1 VLPATTAHIVGRE
14 AAIGE
19 VCQKLADRFV
29 SIVGPGG
36 IGKTTVAVSVA
47 NKLLADFSGSVYFL
61 ELGGVAA
68 PGLVDQA
75 IVAAFGLPIQSG
87 DPIADLISHLVGKRA
102 LLILDSCEHVLSRVV
117 ELAKRLVREAANL
130 HILTTTREALG
141 SDGEYVVNLP
151 PLDFPLDFRR
161 ISASF
166 ALSFSSVQLF
176 VRRAASNGAQVPL
189 TDDVAN
195 LVANI
200 CRKLDGVPLA
210 IELVAAQVGDHGLRE
225 TAALLDSHLALRW
238 PGRRTAPKR
247 QQTLGATLDW
257 SYNLL
262 SSSERSVLR
271 QLTIFAGGFT
281 LDAARAVVDVSDVKA
296 DGLGAVA
303 QLVAKSL
310 VSANSG
316 AVKRYRLLDS
326 TRAYA
331 ALKLTS
337 DIERQALKRRHA
349 LYVVSWLREAAANA
363 RSVKREL
370 SLMRTETDNVRAA
383 LDWAFSAGGDHSI
396 AIDLAVGSAPLW
408 LGQALYTECQA
419 WMLKAGGLARQMTDV
434 SSRHRLSIQMALGS
448 AEAYS
453 DGLSK
458 KTAGTWIRALKLA
471 DRVGD
476 IEAQLTCLF
485 IICSWEI
492 RETWYGAALAT
503 AERRYEIAKAI
514 GDPGAVSM
522 CDWMVGHCQ
531 HHAGMLE
538 ESRARLQH
546 LLDTDT
552 EEGRLAQT
560 SETGYDRKVDALG
573 VLGNALWTLGFF
585 DQAQRFGAEATEEA
599 IALGLATPF
608 GVAWTWAGFTTYL
621 SGIRTHDLERDM
633 TELIE
638 HGRAHSLKHEEGFG
652 QCILGLCRIKQN
664 DYAQGAPTV
673 VEGLRLLTDAHM
685 QSFNPIILA
694 HLAEAA
700 AGMGRL
706 SEAQALVERMVREDR
721 TREHWCT
728 PELLRVRATIA
739 IAAGDEAKGEG
750 YLSDALAMAT
760 KHGALAWR
768 LKIASS
774 LAKLRLSRGHPIE
787 ARQILEPVYKA
798 ITEGFDTV
806 DVRSAKRL
814 LDDLVVEL

>member
-1 VLPATTAHIVGRE
+1 VLPATTAHVVGRE

-47 NKLLADFSGSVYFL
+47 NKLLTDFSGSVYFL
-61 ELGGVAA
+61 ELGAVAA

-75 IVAAFGLPIQSG
+75 IAAAFGLPIQSG

-102 LLILDSCEHVLSRVV
+102 LLILDSCEHVLASVI
-117 ELAKRLVREAANL
+117 ELAKRLVRGAADL

-151 PLDFPLDFRR
+151 PLDFPLDSRR

-166 ALSFSSVQLF
+166 AISFSSVQLF
-176 VRRAASNGAQVPL
+176 VQRAASNGARVAL
-189 TDDVAN
+189 TDDAAH
-195 LVANI
+195 LVADI

-225 TAALLDSHLALRW
+225 TAALLDSHMALRW

-262 SSSERSVLR
+262 SGPERSALR

-281 LDAARAVVDVSDVKA
+281 LDAARAVVDVSDVRA
-296 DGLGAVA
+296 DGLEAVA
-303 QLVAKSL
+303 HLVAKSL
-310 VSANSG
+310 VSANDG
-316 AVKRYRLLDS
+316 AVRRYRLLDS

-349 LYVVSWLREAAANA
+349 LYVVGWLREAAANA

-383 LDWAFSAGGDHSI
+383 LDWAFSAAGDRSI

-419 WMLKAGGLARQMTDV
+419 WMLKASSLARQMTDV
-434 SSRHRLSIQMALGS
+434 SSRQRLSIQMALGS
-448 AEAYS
+448 AESFS

-492 RETWYGAALAT
+492 RETWYGAARAT

-514 GDPGAVSM
+514 DDPGAVSM
-522 CDWMVGHCQ
+522 GDWMVGHCQ
-531 HHAGMLE
+531 HHVGMLE

-573 VLGNALWTLGFF
+573 VLGNALWTLGYF

-599 IALGLATPF
+599 VALGLPSPF
-608 GVAWTWAGFTTYL
+608 GVAWTWAGFNAYL
-621 SGIRTHDLERDM
+621 SGVNTDELERNM
-633 TELIE
+633 AELIE
-638 HGRAHSLKHEEGFG
+638 HGRAHSLKQEEGFG
-652 QCILGLCRIKQN
+652 QCMLGLCRVKQG
-664 DYAQGAPTV
+664 DYALGAPIV
-673 VEGLRLLTDAHM
+673 VEGLRLLTGAHM

-700 AGMGRL
+700 AALGRL
-706 SEAQALVERMVREDR
+706 NEAQALVERMVREDR
-721 TREHWCT
+721 AREHWCT

-760 KHGALAWR
+760 RQGALAWR
-768 LKIASS
+768 LRIATSVARRRVS
-774 LAKLRLSRGHPIE
+774 QGRRVE
-787 ARQILEPVYKA
+787 ARQILEPVYQA
-798 ITEGFDTV
+798 ITEGFDTI
-806 DVRSAKRL
+806 DVCAAKKL
-814 LDDLVVEL
+814 LDDLESA